1 MTISSSKTK
10 PETLNLFEDKLALID
25 KIRGETFV
33 LMCAFLK
40 NRNIEYGNI
49 LQFVRSPSIYP
60 GDPNGPIKIFE
71 TNLNKILFKRKGEIR
86 ENGLALNFVYKSILK
101 QITKKRGR

>member
-1 MTISSSKTK
+1 MTISSSKPKT
-10 PETLNLFEDKLALID
+10 EFLDLFEDKLALID

-33 LMCAFLK
+33 LTCAFLK
-40 NRNIEYGNI
+40 NRKIEYGNI
-49 LQFVRSPSIYP
+49 AQFVRSPSIYP
-60 GDPNGPIKIFE
+60 GNPDGPIKIFE
-71 TNLNKILFKRKGEIR
+71 ANLNKIVFKHKGEIR